1 VKATRHAAYATA
13 CALVLTAC
21 VTPATGTDSYRGK
34 ASASIEAAISEVETT
49 RIAVDALL
57 DDRIMV
63 PYADVTITAAESALG
78 TISAAFGSVQP
89 PDDPQADELRETVTA
104 LVDAAEEAVTDA
116 RIASRRPQQ
125 AGLQDALTTLDD
137 VARELDAA
145 EVELR

>member
-1 VKATRHAAYATA
+1 VKPTRHATYAA
-13 CALVLTAC
+13 VCALALTAC

-63 PYADVTITAAESALG
+63 PYADETITAAESTLG
-78 TISAAFGSVQP
+78 AISAAFGSVQP

-104 LVDAAEEAVTDA
+104 LVDAAGEAVTDA
-116 RIASRRPQQ
+116 RIASRRPQD
-125 AGLQDALTTLDD
+125 ADLRDALTMLDD

-145 EVELR
+145 EAKLR

>member
-1 VKATRHAAYATA
+1 MKPTRHAAHAAA
-13 CALVLTAC
+13 CALALTAC

-63 PYADVTITAAESALG
+63 RYADETITAAESTLG
-78 TISAAFGSVQP
+78 AISAAFGSVQP
-89 PDDPQADELRETVTA
+89 PDDPQADEVRETVTA

-116 RIASRRPQQ
+116 RIASRRPQH
-125 AGLQDALTTLDD
+125 ADLRDALTMLDD

-145 EVELR
+145 EAQLR

>member
-1 VKATRHAAYATA
+1 VKVTRHAAYAA
-13 CALVLTAC
+13 GYALVLTAC
-21 VTPATGTDSYRGK
+21 VTPATGNDSYRGK

-78 TISAAFGSVQP
+78 AISAAFGSVQP
-89 PDDPQADELRETVTA
+89 PDDPQADELRDTVTA

-116 RIASRRPQQ
+116 RIASRRPQH
-125 AGLQDALTTLDD
+125 ADLRDALTMLDD
-137 VARELDAA
+137 VARQLDAA
-145 EVELR
+145 EAQRR